1 MDPWESPVG
10 NKQWDSNNAFN
21 NASSLNRNTATSA
34 WDTPAVEPERAR
46 NVRAMSTSNSD
57 SANWESSTVTKTND
71 ANWAAMSKGMEESIN
86 QSNTNGNPN
95 ASDTNVN
102 LLSWGN
108 PITTKPNNDWRT
120 MPSQMESLSLDQ
132 PSKIVATVPEPT
144 ASLDEVWPTFQEADS
159 ARDLDDVKAAL
170 AKLCEVYLGGSWQDM
185 ENKLRDEKCNTY
197 LVAMEDTVSF
207 GYTLVNLRSE
217 PNQRYRVIPS
227 FIKPGTAKKGRMS
240 IGVAS
245 CYEENFER
253 LENAG
258 VVRSSG
264 IPTCHNCKQLGH
276 IAVECPEEKREP
288 ETSEYFGKCY
298 NCGATDHRS
307 RTCNEPRRV
316 LICRNCNKEGHY
328 ARDCAEP
335 PAPIVCNRCNE
346 EGHISRDCDQPRTD
360 SATNPDIR
368 LETASASLIRA
379 IDANSWDML
388 PGTAI
393 SHE

>member
-1 MDPWESPVG
+1 M
-10 NKQWDSNNAFN
+10 
-21 NASSLNRNTATSA
+21 
-34 WDTPAVEPERAR
+34 
-46 NVRAMSTSNSD
+46 
-57 SANWESSTVTKTND
+57 
-71 ANWAAMSKGMEESIN
+71 I
-86 QSNTNGNPN
+86 
-95 ASDTNVN
+95 
-102 LLSWGN
+102 
-108 PITTKPNNDWRT
+108 
-120 MPSQMESLSLDQ
+120 
-132 PSKIVATVPEPT
+132 ATVPEPT

-360 SATNPDIR
+360 VICNRCNEPGHIARDCDQPGMDIICIVCNQPGHKARDCVSELNTCNRCQQLGHATRYCNQPRIDMTCNR
-368 LETASASLIRA
+368 CNQPGHMARDCDQPPRVERGCFNCDEYGHTARDCPQPRTGRCYNCNQSGHK
-379 IDANSWDML
+379 ANECPNESNEKGYERRPPRDNRF
-388 PGTAI
+388 GFGQGF
-393 SHE
+393 